1 MPAENISLSLLS
13 SISLISFFV
22 FLLISKYSNKI
33 GNGILLDQDF
43 NKPQAFHSLSIPR
56 SGGLA
61 ASLSF
66 FAFVLKSVSYQP
78 PPFKRKPA
86 AETFLTRDLSPQLGH
101 FTNGFSLIFCN
112 SSNSCP
118 QDLHAYS

>member
-13 SISLISFFV
+13 VLSLISFFV

-43 NKPQAFHSLSIPR
+43 NKPQAFHSQSIPR

-66 FAFVLKSVSYQP
+66 
-78 PPFKRKPA
+78 
-86 AETFLTRDLSPQLGH
+86 
-101 FTNGFSLIFCN
+101 LIFFIFYYLLFN
-112 SSNSCP
+112 EVNFEYVILTFVMFSMGFIEDIKLNFKP
-118 QDLHAYS
+118 IYRLILMIIILLIFTI

>member
-13 SISLISFFV
+13 IISLISFFV

-33 GNGILLDQDF
+33 GNGILIDQDF
-43 NKPQAFHSLSIPR
+43 NKPQAFHSLSTPR

-66 FAFVLKSVSYQP
+66 LVFFLFYYLLFNEVNFEYVILTYVMFSMGFIEDIKLN
-78 PPFKRKPA
+78 FKY
-86 AETFLTRDLSPQLGH
+86 G
-101 FTNGFSLIFCN
+101 
-112 SSNSCP
+112 
-118 QDLHAYS
+118 